1 MVTEPPRT
9 EPRLVHS
16 LVVVAAAAG
25 AGVLALILLP
35 RLGVAAQGVNAGFF
49 LLGLLGA
56 AALAGLARRNALEA
70 GPALRGLALAA
81 DTISAPFFLGLSGA
95 VFAWGQDGLAF
106 ALGLGAGYL
115 LLQLLIAPL
124 LPRWGAVSVPDF
136 FAKRYGGQIPR
147 LLAVVVVVVSMTV
160 LLVAQ
165 LTAAGLVAARLLELD
180 LGAGIAIAAGALLIC
195 YLLKG
200 GAGSPW
206 VAGLLF
212 PLMLV
217 AFLAPAVQL
226 SVQRYGLPVPQ
237 IAYANALWQ
246 VQGLEETLL
255 EQDLAD
261 PALMKP
267 MLGPFLSLTSVNV
280 LGLILG
286 LAAGMACL
294 PHVLARHCSGP
305 SAREARWSAVWAL
318 AFAALLLTAAPA
330 LAAYARL
337 ALLSLI
343 GDHTELSALPGW
355 MFAYGKLGLVEICG
369 HPATSAAAV
378 AGACAALPDASTVL
392 RLQDLTLRP
401 DMIALAT
408 PEIAGLDP
416 ATLGVLAAAAL
427 AAALVTAD
435 GPLAT
440 IVGAIGRDAR
450 AGHGAPPPPG
460 SSASFAIAAVAVL
473 VADLAAVTR
482 PAGLLTLATWAFTLA
497 AAGLLPALLAGLWWR
512 RANAYGA
519 GAAMAAG
526 FAVCLLYL
534 VGTRYF
540 AVGFFETWQSLS
552 SAGMT
557 ARETFADLKQAWM
570 ISAPGPAKDA
580 AWAALD
586 AHAQTIANW
595 WGVKALATALLA
607 LPVGIVA
614 VIAVSLLTPAP
625 RGEA

>member
-1 MVTEPPRT
+1 MPGQPRAEPH
-9 EPRLVHS
+9 LVHP
-16 LVVVAAAAG
+16 LGVVAAVAG
-25 AGVLALILLP
+25 AGVLALILLQQ
-35 RLGVAAQGVNAGFF
+35 LGLAARGVNAGFF

-56 AALAGLARRNALEA
+56 AALAGLARRTAPGA
-70 GPALRGLALAA
+70 RPALRGLALAA

-95 VFAWGQDGLAF
+95 VFAWGEDGLAF
-106 ALGLGAGYL
+106 ALGLGGGYL
-115 LLQLLIAPL
+115 LLQLLVVPL
-124 LPRWGAVSVPDF
+124 LPRWGAASVPDF
-136 FAKRYGGQIPR
+136 FAKRYGGQAPR
-147 LLAVVVVVVSMTV
+147 LFAALVVAVSMTV
-160 LLVAQ
+160 LLIAQ
-165 LTAAGLVAARLLELD
+165 LTAAGLVAARLLELNIS
-180 LGAGIAIAAGALLIC
+180 AGIAIAAGALLIC
-195 YLLKG
+195 FLLKG
-200 GAGSPW
+200 KEGTPW

-212 PLMLV
+212 PLMLI
-217 AFLAPAVQL
+217 AFLAPAVQV

-267 MLGPFLSLTSVNV
+267 MLGPFLSLSSANV
-280 LGLILG
+280 LGVILG
-286 LAAGMACL
+286 IAAGMACL
-294 PHVLARHCSGP
+294 PHVLARHCLGP
-305 SAREARWSAVWAL
+305 DVRVARWSAVWAL

-330 LAAYARL
+330 LAAYAKL

-343 GDHTELSALPGW
+343 GDHTELAALPAW
-355 MFAYGKLGLVEICG
+355 IYTYGKLGLVEICG
-369 HPATSAAAV
+369 HPATNAAAV

-392 RLQDLTLRP
+392 RLQDLTLQP
-401 DMIALAT
+401 DMITLAM

-416 ATLGVLAAAAL
+416 VTLGVLAAAAL

-435 GPLAT
+435 GPLAS
-440 IVGAIGRDAR
+440 IVGAIGRDR
-450 AGHGAPPPPG
+450 HSGNAPSVRPF
-460 SSASFAIAAVAVL
+460 ASFAIAVV
-473 VADLAAVTR
+473 VVVLAALAAATR
-482 PAGLLTLATWAFTLA
+482 PAGLLTLATWAFSLA

-526 FAVCLLYL
+526 FAVCLVYL

-540 AVGFFETWQSLS
+540 AVGFFETWQSIS

-570 ISAPGPAKDA
+570 TAAPGAAKDA

-595 WGVKALATALLA
+595 WGVKALAVTLLA
-607 LPVGIVA
+607 LPVGIAA
-614 VIAVSLLTPAP
+614 VIAVSLATPAP
-625 RGEA
+625 RSQA